1 MISDPEMKVYQ
12 IVPGVSRH
20 TQGMRTDPETIATT
34 ASGLLTALLP
44 ATGTG
49 GYPE

>member
-1 MISDPEMKVYQ
+1 MISDLEMKVSQ
-12 IVPGVSRH
+12 IVSGVSRH
-20 TQGMRTDPETIATT
+20 KGMRTDPETIATT

-49 GYPE
+49 EYPE